1 MDLKKL
7 EKKEDKDVCNRARG
21 DVLKAGQHT
30 KPPWITIQGFP
41 ATGLSFS
48 NISQENSNPCMV
60 SISSGFTSPLGSQ
73 GGEDLPYIN
82 SSEQTTGPG

>member
-30 KPPWITIQGFP
+30 N
-41 ATGLSFS
+41 L
-48 NISQENSNPCMV
+48 
-60 SISSGFTSPLGSQ
+60 LG
-73 GGEDLPYIN
+73 
-82 SSEQTTGPG
+82 